1 VGPSGSRFV
10 DLHAGDEVLLALFNT
25 TATISVNN
33 KISGTGPDAIWDGRY
48 RAVLGNDVTGST
60 ANPDSGL
67 AQIVLDRSLQD
78 LPDTSDS
85 TVVCKTSSD
94 TVMNLGTNN
103 KVIGCTQVASNNAQ
117 RSKMSAGPRVLK
129 KKPLVH

>member
-33 KISGTGPDAIWDGRY
+33 KISGTGPDAIRDVTYG
-48 RAVLGNDVTGST
+48 AVLGNDVTGST
-60 ANPDSGL
+60 ANPGSGL
-67 AQIVLDRSLQD
+67 AQMVLDRSLQD

-85 TVVCKTSSD
+85 TVVCDSESS
-94 TVMNLGTNN
+94 
-103 KVIGCTQVASNNAQ
+103 
-117 RSKMSAGPRVLK
+117 
-129 KKPLVH
+129 